1 MFMENNAMKSYLE
14 KQKIG
19 KKMRRQSGT
28 TMTRQSSLYTKYMS
42 EAK

>member
-14 KQKIG
+14 KKIG